1 MSSAVVTPDSVAAVV
16 DAVRAAPRVL
26 AVGAGTKPALASVPS
41 EFVRLSTA
49 KLRGIIEY
57 EPSEFTFTA
66 LAGTPVAEI
75 SAALAAQG
83 QYLPFDPVLGE
94 AGSTLGGALAAG
106 VSGPGRFRFGG
117 LRDFI
122 LGVKFVDGEGRL
134 LRLGGKVVKNA
145 AGFDVP
151 KFFVGSAG
159 RFGVLAE
166 LTFKVFPL
174 PRARCT
180 LRLDAK
186 DAENRI
192 RLLTELARGRW
203 EIDAL
208 ESPVS
213 EPAVYARLAGP
224 EAAITSLAQEILRT
238 RAGCVLDANA
248 ADVFWREAVAFK
260 WEHAQGSLAKVSL
273 VPSQVAEFIQRLPAL
288 GDARGW
294 LGQGG
299 NVAYVSTPDAGQLP
313 VWPWPTVSLRG
324 VRAQWH
330 GDGPVTPIMQ
340 AVKAVFDPHGR
351 FPALSN

>member
-1 MSSAVVTPDSVAAVV
+1 
-16 DAVRAAPRVL
+16 
-26 AVGAGTKPALASVPS
+26 
-41 EFVRLSTA
+41 
-49 KLRGIIEY
+49 
-57 EPSEFTFTA
+57 
-66 LAGTPVAEI
+66 
-75 SAALAAQG
+75 
-83 QYLPFDPVLGE
+83 
-94 AGSTLGGALAAG
+94 
-106 VSGPGRFRFGG
+106 
-117 LRDFI
+117 
-122 LGVKFVDGEGRL
+122 
-134 LRLGGKVVKNA
+134 
-145 AGFDVP
+145 VP

-248 ADVFWREAVAFK
+248 ADVFSRGKPWRSNGRTRRAVSPRCHSCPRRWLNSFS
-260 WEHAQGSLAKVSL
+260 GCPLSVT
-273 VPSQVAEFIQRLPAL
+273 PAV
-288 GDARGW
+288 GW
-294 LGQGG
+294 GR
-299 NVAYVSTPDAGQLP
+299 VVTWPCSTPDAGQLP
-313 VWPWPTVSLRG
+313 FGRG
-324 VRAQWH
+324 R
-330 GDGPVTPIMQ
+330 
-340 AVKAVFDPHGR
+340 R
-351 FPALSN
+351 